1 MEQLAF
7 KGSWAKAMSSY
18 RNVVKEIVEHSATDR
33 LPCRFCGKPTLRET
47 LSQYGARCF
56 ECFTAIA
63 VVQHFPDVGDKRIDG
78 PRGWAHALKRRH
90 EQGDRLTPAQVSA
103 YKAALRT
110 TEEA

>member
-1 MEQLAF
+1 M
-7 KGSWAKAMSSY
+7 SY
-18 RNVVKEIVEHSATDR
+18 RNTVKGRGEEVTQERDPSKDPMACPLCKAITTRGA
-33 LPCRFCGKPTLRET
+33 
-47 LSQYGARCF
+47 LSTYGARCF
-56 ECFTAIA
+56 RCYTEYCRAP
-63 VVQHFPDVGDKRIDG
+63 QYFPDTGDKRIDG

>member
-1 MEQLAF
+1 
-7 KGSWAKAMSSY
+7 MSSY

-33 LPCRFCGKPTLRET
+33 LQCRFCGKPTLRET

-56 ECFTAIA
+56 ECFTAYCSA
-63 VVQHFPDVGDKRIDG
+63 RPFYPDTGDKRIDG
-78 PRGWAHALKRRH
+78 PRSWAHALKRRH
-90 EQGDRLTPAQVSA
+90 EQGDRLTPSQVSA

>member
-1 MEQLAF
+1 
-7 KGSWAKAMSSY
+7 MSSY

-33 LPCRFCGKPTLRET
+33 LPCRFCGAPTLRET
-47 LSQYGARCF
+47 LSQYGARCHS
-56 ECFTAIA
+56 CFTDYCRAKPF
-63 VVQHFPDVGDKRIDG
+63 FPDSGDKRDNA
-78 PRGWAHALKRRH
+78 RSWAHALKRRH

>member
-1 MEQLAF
+1 
-7 KGSWAKAMSSY
+7 MSSFSK
-18 RNVVKEIVEHSATDR
+18 VKRELVSQGDGEIPR
-33 LPCRFCGKPTLRET
+33 GPCRECGSINLKET
-47 LSQYGARCF
+47 LSNYGGLCPGCYRDYCKAP
-56 ECFTAIA
+56 
-63 VVQHFPDVGDKRIDG
+63 QHFPDVGDKRIDG